1 MQEIVKN
8 IYIDPLV
15 KQYIV
20 DLVNATRSHE
30 NIYLGSSPR
39 GSLALMRST
48 QAYAMLDGRD
58 FVQPDD
64 VKILAYPT
72 LGHRIIVDPS
82 AHIRG
87 IDNALIIDEIIGR
100 VRVPGDRARGSN

>member
-1 MQEIVKN
+1 MAVLLFGLTTRNYGGYFSQECFIN
-8 IYIDPLV
+8 
-15 KQYIV
+15 
-20 DLVNATRSHE
+20 RSHE
-30 NIYLGSSPR
+30 NIYLGASPR
-39 GSLALMRST
+39 GSLALMRSI
-48 QAYAMLDGRD
+48 QAYALLEGRD

-72 LGHRIIVDPS
+72 LGHRIIIDPS

-87 IDNALIIDEIIGR
+87 VDNAQIIDEIIGR